1 MLTEQVVNRYL
12 PYHPDSAQACIG
24 KTLQGYEILRKGD
37 ELVLRIRFIED
48 QGAIE
53 VLQFLSTYSVERS
66 EGVHRAAANITPHLG
81 KTLSSYDVMDNRVH
95 TWMFGDKGFTLMV

>member
-1 MLTEQVVNRYL
+1 MLSEQVVNRYL

-37 ELVLRIRFIED
+37 ELVLRIRFIG
-48 QGAIE
+48 GAIE
-53 VLQFLSTYSVERS
+53 VLQFLSTYSLEGS
-66 EGVHRAAANITPHLG
+66 EGVHHAAANITPHLG
-81 KTLSSYDVMDNRVH
+81 KTLSSYTVVDNRVH